1 MNGVVIAG
9 VAALAIGTAV
19 IALTFEHPPVE
30 VTQRGY
36 RGLGMEQ
43 VQRPTTVAKLQ
54 AANQVPAPVDP
65 VDPDGTPSSQV
76 YQNVQVLG
84 DVDSAE
90 FTRLMQAITEWVAPE
105 QGCSYCHAD
114 GEDLSADTLYTKVVA
129 RRMLQMTRHL
139 NADWQ
144 QHVGATGV
152 TCYTCHRGNNVPKNI
167 WFKNPGPEAARGMA
181 GNHAG
186 QNTPAPAVGF
196 ASLPYDPFT
205 PFLEQDNNIRVVS
218 TTPLPEG
225 NRKSIK
231 QAEWTYGLM
240 MHLSQ
245 GLGVNCTYCHNS
257 RSFSAWDQST
267 PARTTAWYG
276 IRMVRDVNTAY
287 LDPLLS
293 VYPHN
298 RLGPLGDAPKA
309 NCTTCHQGIPKP
321 LYGVSMLKDY
331 PELGPAPVKAASAQ

>member
-1 MNGVVIAG
+1 M
-9 VAALAIGTAV
+9 
-19 IALTFEHPPVE
+19 
-30 VTQRGY
+30 
-36 RGLGMEQ
+36 
-43 VQRPTTVAKLQ
+43 
-54 AANQVPAPVDP
+54 
-65 VDPDGTPSSQV
+65 
-76 YQNVQVLG
+76 QVLG

-139 NADWQ
+139 NAEWQ
-144 QHVGATGV
+144 PHVGATGV

-186 QNTPAPAVGF
+186 QNTPAQSVAF

-240 MHLSQ
+240 MHISQ

-287 LDPLLS
+287 LDPLCRCTRTIGW
-293 VYPHN
+293 VRWAMRP
-298 RLGPLGDAPKA
+298 RPTAPPA
-309 NCTTCHQGIPKP
+309 TRAFPSRS
-321 LYGVSMLKDY
+321 YGVSMLKDY
-331 PELGPAPVKAASAQ
+331 PELAAAPVKAASAQ